1 MNSSQPYS
9 LVTSFLRRGAVL
21 IALCV
26 FGLSGVASAHGP
38 TIEITPEGLEPAL
51 LNLFVGTTVH
61 FLNTL
66 ERPEGSVIVIE
77 SGSLESPLLVRP
89 GDDWHYTF
97 EEEGSFEIHLRDRPT
112 ARARIVVVPK
122 R

>member
-1 MNSSQPYS
+1 MNSSQACS
-9 LVTSFLRRGAVL
+9 LYASQLRRAAVL
-21 IALCV
+21 IVLCT

-61 FLNTL
+61 FSNTL

-89 GDDWHYTF
+89 GDGWHYTF
-97 EEEGSFEIHLRDRPT
+97 EEEGSFEIHLRHRPT